1 VLFDVEPD
9 QRSGVADFLTARGIA
24 PSGFIPVVPARITAV
39 NSRPIGALRDSTRRG
54 FSRAAL
60 SREYRNTYRDTLIGG
75 EEVTAGRWWGPTD
88 GAGSPSRPPSAPDT
102 IARISV
108 EEDLAKALGLSVGS
122 RVTWDVQGVRLE
134 SEVTSIRRVEWARFQ
149 PNFFVVFKPGA
160 LEDAPQTYVTLYPNI
175 TSVDISLVE
184 ESLDQVLTKV
194 TTAIRFMALFSVAS
208 GVTILIGGIV
218 ASRVQRER
226 EVLLLRTIG
235 ARNAQI
241 RGILFTE
248 YFMWGSLAGAVG
260 LLLAGAAGWGVM
272 RFVFDLPFVLPWKP
286 LLAAGVAVAG
296 LTTAIGWVNSW
307 DLLRKSPLAGW
318 RTLID

>member
-1 VLFDVEPD
+1 M
-9 QRSGVADFLTARGIA
+9 
-24 PSGFIPVVPARITAV
+24 
-39 NSRPIGALRDSTRRG
+39 
-54 FSRAAL
+54 
-60 SREYRNTYRDTLIGG
+60 
-75 EEVTAGRWWGPTD
+75 
-88 GAGSPSRPPSAPDT
+88 
-102 IARISV
+102 
-108 EEDLAKALGLSVGS
+108 
-122 RVTWDVQGVRLE
+122 
-134 SEVTSIRRVEWARFQ
+134 TSIRRVEWARFQ

-160 LEDAPQTYVTLYPNI
+160 LEDAPQTYVTLVRVGSSTTRAAIQSDLVAQYPNI

-194 TTAIRFMALFSVAS
+194 TTAIRFMALFSVAG
-208 GVTILIGGIV
+208 GVTILIGGLV
-218 ASRVQRER
+218 ASRAQRAR
-226 EVLLLRTIG
+226 EILLLRTIG

-272 RFVFDLPFVLPWKP
+272 RFVFDLPFVVPWKP
-286 LLAAGVAVAG
+286 LLAAGVAVAS
-296 LTTAIGWVNSW
+296 LTTAIGWANSW